1 MERLQKKIA
10 GLGYCS
16 RRKAEELI
24 TKGLVE
30 VNGEVVT
37 KLGTT
42 VKPGDI
48 IVVEGNILD
57 TNKNYEYYLLN
68 KPKGVVTT
76 TSDEKGRTTVVDLI
90 DTTTRIYPVGRLD
103 YDTTGALILTNDG
116 NLTNILN
123 HPSSCVEKIY
133 LAKIEGIVEPLKVK
147 KLEHGI
153 IIDGIKTSKA
163 KVKIKK
169 IDKKNNASYV
179 ELTIHEGK
187 NHQVKKMFEAIGYKV
202 EKLKREKY
210 AFLDVKNLKSGEYRK
225 LTTKEVKTL
234 YSLKKVG

>member
-1 MERLQKKIA
+1 MERLQKVIA
-10 GLGYCS
+10 EAGYAS

-24 TKGLVE
+24 KSGKVY
-30 VNGEVVT
+30 VNGEKVT
-37 KLGTT
+37 EMGYKVNGNDLIDING
-42 VKPGDI
+42 KPLKK
-48 IVVEGNILD
+48 EE
-57 TNKNYEYYLLN
+57 KEYYLLN
-68 KPKGVVTT
+68 KPRGTITT
-76 TSDEKGRTTVVDLI
+76 TSDEKNRKTVIDLI
-90 DTTTRIYPVGRLD
+90 ETTKRIYPVGRLD

-116 NLTNILN
+116 NLTNLLN
-123 HPSSCVEKIY
+123 HPSSCVEKVY

-187 NHQVKKMFEAIGYKV
+187 NHQVKKMFEAMGYKV

>member
-103 YDTTGALILTNDG
+103 YDT
-116 NLTNILN
+116 
-123 HPSSCVEKIY
+123 
-133 LAKIEGIVEPLKVK
+133 
-147 KLEHGI
+147 
-153 IIDGIKTSKA
+153 
-163 KVKIKK
+163 
-169 IDKKNNASYV
+169 
-179 ELTIHEGK
+179 
-187 NHQVKKMFEAIGYKV
+187 YK
-202 EKLKREKY
+202 
-210 AFLDVKNLKSGEYRK
+210 
-225 LTTKEVKTL
+225 
-234 YSLKKVG
+234 